1 MNYKEWLVK
10 QSMEKAAAEALVEE
24 VAAAEAEDG
33 PIEEKPGSLDPR
45 KDKKVSM
52 NRQALG
58 ESPFFSIRKNKVKW
72 PTIRKVFMDD
82 DNIKRIKKYATGTG
96 RSIVFLD
103 GTYETKLNRYVGKG
117 STERAVFFEF
127 MLKDPDISGAIF
139 ILCWIGNF
147 HNGCI
152 FHAAPQFP
160 QMNCWV
166 EALGPEK
173 ASLFFEK
180 HAFKVYKEIVNI
192 LHNGEDI
199 IDDEVRKFIDNG
211 VTKL

>member
-1 MNYKEWLVK
+1 MNYNEWLIK
-10 QSMEKAAAEALVEE
+10 QAVEKAKAEINSAESEDDAVEAPE
-24 VAAAEAEDG
+24 EAAA
-33 PIEEKPGSLDPR
+33 LDPR

-52 NRQALG
+52 NRQVLEG
-58 ESPFFSIRKNKVKW
+58 DPFFAIRKNQVKW

-82 DNIKRIKKYATGTG
+82 DNVAQIKKYATGKG

-103 GTYETKLNRYVGKG
+103 GTYETKLNRYVGK
-117 STERAVFFEF
+117 SPVERAVFFEF
-127 MLKDPDISGAIF
+127 MLKDKNISGAIF

-166 EALGPEK
+166 EALGQEK
-173 ASLFFEK
+173 ATLFFEK

-192 LHNGEDI
+192 LHGGGPI
-199 IDDEVRKFIDNG
+199 IDDEVRKFIENG
-211 VTKL
+211 NKII